1 MRQAEHRTQHII
13 PACGLLLR
21 SRRAGVGRGGSPEPE
36 LLCTMGHGEGAPRCS
51 ARGEGVRWPAACSS
65 AAGGM
70 ELAGGLEL
78 VGAKVATGW
87 QLRPAGLHLGLYFCQ
102 WVP

>member
-1 MRQAEHRTQHII
+1 
-13 PACGLLLR
+13 
-21 SRRAGVGRGGSPEPE
+21 
-36 LLCTMGHGEGAPRCS
+36 MGHGEGVAQCS

-65 AAGGM
+65 TAGGM
-70 ELAGGLEL
+70 ELAVGLEL
-78 VGAKVATGW
+78 VVAEVVTGW